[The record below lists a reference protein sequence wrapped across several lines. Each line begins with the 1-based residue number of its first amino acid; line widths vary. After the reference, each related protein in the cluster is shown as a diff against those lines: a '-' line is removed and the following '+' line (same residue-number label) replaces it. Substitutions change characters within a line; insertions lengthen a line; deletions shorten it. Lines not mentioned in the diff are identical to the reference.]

1 MHIHIMKP
9 ADRARMY
16 ADKCEDDD
24 PTTARVLRELADIMD
39 IPYDK

>member
-9 ADRARMY
+9 SDEMRMY

-24 PTTARVLRELADIMD
+24 PAAARLLREVADIMD